1 MHAGHTYDEGIHA
14 SSGSGIKLKAS
25 EPLSPNAF
33 VQLPAEV
40 ASVQTTVQTP
50 ISRQKRMRVP
60 RGGSVER
67 PVQRASR
74 RTADSTRLEETPSA
88 PLSPSLHIFLEPDPE
103 EEAAAPQEEPE
114 SLAQFVSSF
123 PKIPTGLIFQTPEGE
138 DGASASEDALREEDV
153 DRIHGLEE
161 DESTR
166 AIRLDEGEMPG
177 AAMWRGGA
185 ADERSG
191 SPRAAAQRS
200 RRAGAAPERS
210 MPDGNPRFEKMIKE
224 ATAQRTGSHPA
235 ARPSVP
241 SMGRGQGVS
250 AGVRA
255 GQGVFAGT
263 AAASFGRASAPLSA
277 RSPERPSPSFG
288 RKPLVN
294 GSVSMGAPSASGPLG
309 PRMAASA
316 AAPAR
321 PYGASS
327 RVSHLNIPKPLLPTS
342 GPISMKPASAAAAAA
357 PATGSLMPTPGKPLL
372 DPHAIEESTIF
383 DEPPVPI
390 HEGMKDADKSRSKG
404 RTLIIVF
411 LLLVIAV
418 LVGSFIFFSNHGS
431 ITIPEINITTTDRG
445 SSNPSDESGSSSGSD
460 QSSASGDGGSAV
472 SATGAGTVTYKYT
485 AKTPSGVEYNVEE
498 STTFDAQ
505 GNCTFTTMKMQF
517 PSDAAAKDFTDSLAR
532 DLGSKYTLDGLS
544 GANATV
550 TVDNS
555 ALGLNREDY
564 ENALRYS
571 VDDLVILKK

>member
-1 MHAGHTYDEGIHA
+1 MHAGYTYDEGNHA
-14 SSGSGIKLKAS
+14 GSGSGIKLKAS

-33 VQLPAEV
+33 VQIPAEV
-40 ASVQTTVQTP
+40 VPVQTTVQTP

-67 PVQRASR
+67 PVQRTPR
-74 RTADSTRLEETPSA
+74 RAADSMRLDETPSA

-103 EEAAAPQEEPE
+103 EEAPIQEEEPE

-123 PKIPTGLIFQTPEGE
+123 PKIPNGLIFQTPEGDDE
-138 DGASASEDALREEDV
+138 DEASASEDAAHEEDAGSF
-153 DRIHGLEE
+153 DQLD
-161 DESTR
+161 DEGTR
-166 AIRLDEGEMPG
+166 TIRLDEGELPG
-177 AAMWRGGA
+177 AAPWRGGGA
-185 ADERSG
+185 VVRSD
-191 SPRAAAQRS
+191 PRAAE
-200 RRAGAAPERS
+200 RRRTRAAAASERLV
-210 MPDGNPRFEKMIKE
+210 PDGNPRFEKMIKD
-224 ATAQRTGSHPA
+224 ATAQRTGLQSVARPA
-235 ARPSVP
+235 APSVFE
-241 SMGRGQGVS
+241 GKG
-250 AGVRA
+250 AGAGIRA
-255 GQGVFAGT
+255 GQGAFAGA
-263 AAASFGRASAPLSA
+263 AAASFGRTSGPLSA
-277 RSPERPSPSFG
+277 SVPERPGPFSACRPAANTGMS
-288 RKPLVN
+288 VN
-294 GSVSMGAPSASGPLG
+294 APSASGSLG

-321 PYGASS
+321 PYGAPGRTS
-327 RVSHLNIPKPLLPTS
+327 RLNIPKPLLPTS
-342 GPISMKPASAAAAAA
+342 GPIPLKPAGAVAGAA

-411 LLLVIAV
+411 LLLVIAA
-418 LVGSFIFFSNHGS
+418 LVGGFIFFSSHGS

-445 SSNPSDESGSSSGSD
+445 TSGSSDESGSSSTSD
-460 QSSASGDGGSAV
+460 QSSASGEDGNAAPV
-472 SATGAGTVTYKYT
+472 TGAGTVTYKYT
-485 AKTPSGVEYNVEE
+485 AKTPGGVEYNVEE

-517 PSDAAAKDFTDSLAR
+517 PSDAAAKDFTDDLAR
-532 DLGSKYTLDGLS
+532 DLGSKYTLDSLN

>member
-1 MHAGHTYDEGIHA
+1 MHTGYTYDEASHA

-33 VQLPAEV
+33 VQIPAEV
-40 ASVQTTVQTP
+40 APIQTTVQTP
-50 ISRQKRMRVP
+50 VSRQKKMRVP

-67 PVQRASR
+67 PLQRTPR
-74 RTADSTRLEETPSA
+74 RTADSTRLEEASSA

-103 EEAAAPQEEPE
+103 EEAAKAQEEPE

-138 DGASASEDALREEDV
+138 DGASAPEDAA
-153 DRIHGLEE
+153 LEE
-161 DESTR
+161 DADHFDQPEDDEGTR
-166 AIRLDEGEMPG
+166 TIRLDEGEMPG
-177 AAMWRGGA
+177 AAPWRGCA
-185 ADERSG
+185 AEARNSA
-191 SPRAAAQRS
+191 PRTTGQRGG
-200 RRAGAAPERS
+200 RATAAPERS
-210 MPDGNPRFEKMIKE
+210 MPDGNPRFEKMIRD
-224 ATAQRTGSHPA
+224 ATAHRSASHPA
-235 ARPSVP
+235 MRPPVP
-241 SMGRGQGVS
+241 STVQNKGVS

-255 GQGVFAGT
+255 GQGALAG
-263 AAASFGRASAPLSA
+263 AAAAPFGRASAHGSERIASLSA
-277 RSPERPSPSFG
+277 R
-288 RKPLVN
+288 KPLSSASRPV
-294 GSVSMGAPSASGPLG
+294 GAPSASGPLG

-321 PYGASS
+321 PYGAPL
-327 RVSHLNIPKPLLPTS
+327 RAPRLNIPTPLMPTS
-342 GPISMKPASAAAAAA
+342 GPIPMKPAGAAAVAVPAA
-357 PATGSLMPTPGKPLL
+357 GSLMPTPGKPLL
-372 DPHAIEESTIF
+372 DPQAIEESSIF

-411 LLLVIAV
+411 LLLVIAA
-418 LVGSFIFFSNHGS
+418 LVGGFIFFSNHGS

-445 SSNPSDESGSSSGSD
+445 ASSSSDASGSSSGSD
-460 QSSASGDGGSAV
+460 QSSASEAGDGAA

-517 PSDAAAKDFTDSLAR
+517 PTDAAAKDFTDSLAR
-532 DLGSKYTLDGLS
+532 DLGSKYTLDSLN